1 MIIHSIIP
9 MEVIFAGTEQQ
20 QTYNYVEVSVGGI
33 SMQVERVGVNQAKIV
48 RLLSCRPDDF
58 INPALTPGTII
69 YYQPSWG
76 P

>member
-9 MEVIFAGTEQQ
+9 MEVIFTGMEQ
-20 QTYNYVEVSVGGI
+20 QTYNYVEVIVEGI
-33 SMQVERVGVNQAKIV
+33 AMQVERVGVNQAKIV

-58 INPALTPGTII
+58 INPAYTPGTII
-69 YYQPSWG
+69 YYQPSFG

>member
-9 MEVIFAGTEQQ
+9 MEVIFTGMEQ
-20 QTYNYVEVSVGGI
+20 QTYDYVEVTVGGI
-33 SMQVERVGVNQAKIV
+33 SMQVEILGVNQAKIV

-58 INPALTPGTII
+58 INPAYTPGTII
-69 YYQPSWG
+69 YYQPSFG